1 MSPTRFSPLLGRISG
16 TSAGAWEVGD
26 RATVQIGEGRDVI
39 HLGVGDPDLD
49 VAPAVRTATIRALE
63 AGRTHYSPLGG
74 EPALRSAVA
83 AHATGL
89 YGRDVSPSEV
99 AVCSGAQGALFSL
112 FQLIAGPQDEV
123 IVLAPYYATYPAVV
137 TAGGADMVTVELS
150 SESGFRLDADHI
162 EAAITPRTR
171 AVLINSPSNPTGQV
185 LSQADIDRL
194 VEITRRH
201 GLWLVSDEVYWSL
214 CFGAPHVSPLSR
226 GQPGD
231 RIVVIN
237 SVSKSHAMPGYRIG
251 WMIGPQDLIDAVTLL
266 AQPLHFG
273 ISAFAQD
280 AAAAALS
287 DPTLTEPVTAAF
299 LERRDVLVE
308 ALGTCPGL
316 RFSPPQGGMFL
327 LVDVTATG
335 LSGAAFAEALLEE
348 AGVAVV
354 PGFGFGDSV
363 AHMVRI
369 GFLPPPAR
377 LREAAARISGFVA
390 RRLPSR
396 G

>member
-150 SESGFRLDADHI
+150 SESGGSP
-162 EAAITPRTR
+162 TPT
-171 AVLINSPSNPTGQV
+171 VS
-185 LSQADIDRL
+185 
-194 VEITRRH
+194 RRR
-201 GLWLVSDEVYWSL
+201 
-214 CFGAPHVSPLSR
+214 SR
-226 GQPGD
+226 RGPG
-231 RIVVIN
+231 R
-237 SVSKSHAMPGYRIG
+237 
-251 WMIGPQDLIDAVTLL
+251 
-266 AQPLHFG
+266 
-273 ISAFAQD
+273 
-280 AAAAALS
+280 
-287 DPTLTEPVTAAF
+287 
-299 LERRDVLVE
+299 
-308 ALGTCPGL
+308 C
-316 RFSPPQGGMFL
+316 
-327 LVDVTATG
+327 
-335 LSGAAFAEALLEE
+335 
-348 AGVAVV
+348 
-354 PGFGFGDSV
+354 
-363 AHMVRI
+363 
-369 GFLPPPAR
+369 
-377 LREAAARISGFVA
+377 
-390 RRLPSR
+390 
-396 G
+396 